1 MSLLIGDIG
10 GSSSRWAVVSAGAGH
25 FLKPSFP
32 GYNPVTGDPAAMQ
45 SALRGKEVVAAIG
58 GEPLEVVA
66 YGAGCGTKARAEQLR
81 AALAMVWPHAKI
93 HVESDLLGAARGL
106 YGTEHGLV
114 LILGTGMNVGHYDGT
129 FLHTPMPSLG
139 FILGDE
145 GSGADI
151 GKHLLRDAL
160 YGLVPEALREQLFAQ
175 GMDLPAVLNSTY
187 RSAAPQAYVASFTAA
202 LSEHVD
208 DTYVH
213 DLVASRF
220 FALTRL
226 LARFFSAREL
236 QQVRASGSV
245 AHAFKDIL
253 VAALAQRRMHI
264 TAVEKDPMPG
274 LVQFHARH
282 SS

>member
-1 MSLLIGDIG
+1 MPLLIGDIG
-10 GSSSRWAVVSAGAGH
+10 GSSSRWAIVSGGEGH
-25 FLKPSFP
+25 VIPRSFP

-45 SALRGKEVVAAIG
+45 GALRGKELSDAIG
-58 GEPLEVVA
+58 EEALEVIA
-66 YGAGCGTKARAEQLR
+66 YGAGCGTKTRAEQVR
-81 AALAMVWPHAKI
+81 AALAMVWPNTKI
-93 HVESDLLGAARGL
+93 QVESDLLGTARGL
-106 YGTEHGLV
+106 YGKEHGLV
-114 LILGTGMNVGHYDGT
+114 LILGTGMNVGHYDGK

-139 FILGDE
+139 YILGDE

-160 YGLVPEALREQLFAQ
+160 YGLVPEALRDRIFAP
-175 GMDLPAVLNSTY
+175 GMDLSAVLTSTY
-187 RSAAPQAYVASFTAA
+187 RSAAPQAFVASFTAA
-202 LSEHVD
+202 LSEHLG

-226 LARFFSAREL
+226 LSRFFSAQEL

-245 AHAFKDIL
+245 AHAFKAIL
-253 VAALAQRRMHI
+253 GEALAQRRMHL

-274 LVQFHARH
+274 LVQFHARN